1 MNSIKLL
8 FLILFISA
16 STLAQSVNLGVKLES
31 LYYSYKITKT
41 NYMEESI
48 IPIPLSGYI
57 KLSVLFNEKYEVE
70 LKGGVQLEESF
81 VGPEYALIFKYQLF
95 KNIFPL
101 LVYLNHSNK
110 GDSRTGNGTYSNNL
124 QFVGIGAEAR
134 LTKVFGLDLTYYI
147 PIGEKGLGY
156 SLDFSSNSYRTIT
169 TSKIESLIKLGFIF
183 NINL

>member
-1 MNSIKLL
+1 MNSIKLF
-8 FLILFISA
+8 FLILFIS
-16 STLAQSVNLGVKLES
+16 STALAQSVNLGFKLES

-41 NYMEESI
+41 NYTEESI

-57 KLSVLFNEKYEVE
+57 KLSVLFNDKYEVE

-101 LVYLNHSNK
+101 FTYLNHSNK
-110 GDSRTGNGTYSNNL
+110 GDSRTGNGTYSNNF
-124 QFVGIGAEAR
+124 QFIGIGIEAR
-134 LTKVFGLDLTYYI
+134 LSKIFGVDLTYYM
-147 PIGEKGLGY
+147 PFGEKGLGY
-156 SLDFSSNSYRTIT
+156 SLDFSSNNYRRIT
-169 TSKIESLIKLGFIF
+169 TSEIESVIKLGFIF